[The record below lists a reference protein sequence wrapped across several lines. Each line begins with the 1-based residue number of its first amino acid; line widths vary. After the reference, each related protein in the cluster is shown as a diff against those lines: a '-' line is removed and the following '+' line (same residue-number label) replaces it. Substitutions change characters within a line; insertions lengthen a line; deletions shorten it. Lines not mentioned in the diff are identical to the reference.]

1 MNFLAPV
8 CVFLWLPAFGQSWQQ
23 QPAFAGAGRDDGSAF
38 VIGDRV
44 YCGLGNAAGVG
55 ATNDF
60 YCFDAAAGVWSS
72 AAVAS
77 LPALGRQYAC
87 SFAEGG
93 YGFIAGGVDFNWNAT
108 NEVWRYDTLANSWQQ
123 MSPMPDSLQG
133 ASCFF
138 INGKAYLCGG
148 RKQANACVGDV
159 WEYDVANDS
168 WSQKNDMP
176 DGGRWRASAAVINS
190 RGYLIFG
197 ADSGGAFSNKLF
209 EYDAVV
215 DHWTLIDSFPGQG
228 RTYAAC
234 GAVNDFFVVG
244 LGADAAGNVYNDFYL
259 YDVSAQQWIAQGALP
274 SFGRKGCM
282 SFTHNGNF
290 YFTTGMDGSLSRL
303 TETWKAGNLNAI
315 EIFNPPAE
323 IRLWPNPAGDFLSL
337 EAAFDLKVLTA
348 AGAEVLALKNAKEI
362 DVRQL
367 PAGIYFLKIEGPS
380 GTRHQKFLVER

>member
-1 MNFLAPV
+1 MNFLAR
-8 CVFLWLPAFGQSWQQ
+8 VFVFAWLPVFAQSWQQ
-23 QPAFAGAGRDDGSAF
+23 QPAFPGAARDDGSAF
-38 VIGDRV
+38 VVGDRV
-44 YCGLGNAAGVG
+44 YCGLGNAAGAG
-55 ATNDF
+55 PTNDF
-60 YCFDAAAGVWSS
+60 YCFDAVSGTWPA

-77 LPALGRQYAC
+77 LPGLGRQYAC

-108 NEVWRYDTLANSWQQ
+108 DEVWRYDTTSNSWLQRA
-123 MSPMPDSLQG
+123 SLPDSVQG

-148 RKQANACVGDV
+148 RNQANACVDKV

-168 WSQKNDMP
+168 WQQKNNMP
-176 DGGRWRASAAVINS
+176 GGGRWRASAAVINN
-190 RGYLIFG
+190 RGYLVFG
-197 ADSGGAFSNKLF
+197 ADSTGASSNKLF
-209 EYDAVV
+209 EYDAAV
-215 DHWTLIDSFPGQG
+215 DQWTLIDSFLGQG

-234 GAVNDFFVVG
+234 GAVNSFFAVG
-244 LGADAAGNVYNDFYL
+244 LGLDPAGSVHNDFYL
-259 YDVSAQQWIAQGALP
+259 YDVNGKQWIAQAALP

-315 EIFNPPAE
+315 EIFKPPAE
-323 IRLWPNPAGDFLSL
+323 ISLWPNPAGDFLSL

-348 AGAEVLALKNAKEI
+348 AGVEVLALKNAKEI

-367 PAGIYFLKIEGPS
+367 PAGIYFLKIGGPA